1 MPITTSV
8 VYSIQYYVI
17 KFVSDLRQVG
27 GFLRVFRFPPPI
39 KLTTAK
45 KNKITEILLK
55 VALSNIN
62 PKPKHSI
69 SQIRRLYC
77 LWLIKWKAKKY
88 NTVRTDP
95 KLVETEAQLIP
106 LTHKYICVTLSYDKS
121 ILSDLF
127 HRYLFSMR

>member
-1 MPITTSV
+1 VHITTSV
-8 VYSIQYYVI
+8 VYSIQHYVI
-17 KFVSDLRQVG
+17 KFVSDLRHVG

-62 PKPKHSI
+62 PKPKPSI

-77 LWLIKWKAKKY
+77 MWLIKWKATKY
-88 NTVRTDP
+88 YTVGTDP
-95 KLVETEAQLIP
+95 KLVEREAQLIP
-106 LTHKYICVTLSYDKS
+106 LAHKYICVTLSYDKS